1 MKPDTACQ
9 YRDAAGACL
18 QSKNGGR
25 HYGHDAD
32 HPYEA
37 PAREGFGSQRKPLN
51 PRSERMTRYYA
62 DVRIPAIIEAIGDG
76 RRPCTMRTPD
86 CTGWVETLH
95 EPATRGRFGG
105 LQSAV
110 EAGGEMPCCN
120 PCNFWVKKFPI
131 RAREMGLLRSNTV
144 DGSKQPPRMPP
155 RRGQSGKASAQ

>member
-1 MKPDTACQ
+1 MKPKVSCTECGMVKNAGIHGGTAWE
-9 YRDAAGACL
+9 
-18 QSKNGGR
+18 
-25 HYGHDAD
+25 HDFN
-32 HPYEA
+32 P
-37 PAREGFGSQRKPLN
+37 PPTPGFGQRPRQPLN
-51 PRSERMTRYYA
+51 PRSDRMRAYYA
-62 DVRIPAIIEAIGDG
+62 DVRVPAIVEAVGDG
-76 RRPCTMRTPD
+76 KRPCTMRTPD

-144 DGSKQPPRMPP
+144 DGTRAAPRMPP
-155 RRGQSGKASAQ
+155 RRQS